1 MAKVKEAG
9 ADSRPAPAYVAEAS
23 ARAAAKSAEMEAGEM
38 ILTAAVR
45 QSMDAKKEL
54 EREQKKEKEEERN
67 QESREKRD
75 TSELSKQSRWF
86 GIDGK
91 ALAEAEMKWELE
103 LTEEQWERFLN
114 WLPQQ
119 GQDLE
124 KQLKELSEL
133 YMILLEAIL
142 THTTG
147 EEQAAQKER
156 LDAVLAEKL
165 NLLLDMDLKELMK
178 FLEELGQKDTLNYI
192 KADLYKKT
200 TGEGV
205 SPRAAGE
212 FFSRGRMSASG
223 NSRFFMPE
231 AESSG
236 SSRSAASQTV
246 GSAQRAGVSID
257 TGVLYQRAGKGNV
270 QINQAF
276 SAQKNSEERQMTQRN
291 AVLSGGRGGADEG
304 GAAASGRSASYT
316 GKELERANSFAAHL
330 NGGGNLLKNAGIT
343 ANNEEVVGLLAAMT
357 SIKGQMYAETSGRE
371 SAMRIPV
378 KSAVN
383 QFVDYY
389 LTEKGIYKI
398 YHQTTSAYE
407 NTRNVQKAVEE
418 GLEHAYRQF
427 LEKKASELYQR
438 QAAYSRQ
445 AGFFQASLKNQ
456 SLEEDLRK
464 GLLLLEKNWRDFLR
478 SIGEEERKAAF
489 LNLQKYSLWG
499 ELLKPGGRQRDKEE
513 KPKEEKR
520 ERFMV
525 AQAVCL
531 AALAAVYIFY
541 RLFFG

>member
-1 MAKVKEAG
+1 MAKVKETG
-9 ADSRPAPAYVAEAS
+9 AVSGSPPAYVAEAA
-23 ARAAAKSAEMEAGEM
+23 ARAAAKSAEMEAGEK

-54 EREQKKEKEEERN
+54 DKEQKEKKENERS
-67 QESREKRD
+67 QEIREKRD
-75 TSELSKQSRWF
+75 TLELSKQSKWF

-91 ALAEAEMKWELE
+91 ALAEEEIKWELE
-103 LTEEQWERFLN
+103 LTKEQWERFLN
-114 WLPQQ
+114 WFPKQ

-124 KQLKELSEL
+124 EQLKELSEL
-133 YMILLEAIL
+133 YMILLEVIL
-142 THTTG
+142 THTLG
-147 EEQAAQKER
+147 EEQAFQKER

-165 NLLLDMDLKELMK
+165 NLLLNIDLKELVK
-178 FLEELGQKDTLNYI
+178 FLEEFGQTDTLNNI
-192 KADLYKKT
+192 KADIYKKT
-200 TGEGV
+200 TGERV

-212 FFSRGRMSASG
+212 FFSRGRMNTSKS
-223 NSRFFMPE
+223 SRFFMPE
-231 AESSG
+231 MGNGGDSRTATVSKTLGNAQGSG
-236 SSRSAASQTV
+236 ISQT
-246 GSAQRAGVSID
+246 D

-276 SAQKNSEERQMTQRN
+276 SAQKNSGESQMTQRN
-291 AVLSGGRGGADEG
+291 AVLSGDT
-304 GAAASGRSASYT
+304 ASGRNISYA

-330 NGGGNLLKNAGIT
+330 NGSGNLLENAGIT
-343 ANNEEVVGLLAAMT
+343 AKNEEVVGLLAAMT
-357 SIKGQMYAETSGRE
+357 SIKNQMYAETSGRE
-371 SAMRIPV
+371 SAMRLPL

-398 YHQTTSAYE
+398 YYQTTSAYE
-407 NTRNVQKAVEE
+407 RTRSAQKAVEE

-427 LEKKASELYQR
+427 LEKKASEFYQR
-438 QAAYSRQ
+438 QTAYSGQ

-464 GLLLLEKNWRDFLR
+464 GLLLLEKNWQDFLR
-478 SIGEEERKAAF
+478 SIGEEEQKAAF

-499 ELLKPGGRQRDKEE
+499 AFLKPGGQQRGKEE
-513 KPKEEKR
+513 KPKEERR
-520 ERFMV
+520 ERFMM

-531 AALAAVYIFY
+531 AALAMVYIFY

>member
-54 EREQKKEKEEERN
+54 EREQKKEEERN
-67 QESREKRD
+67 QEPREKRD

-133 YMILLEAIL
+133 YIILLEAIL

-147 EEQAAQKER
+147 EEQTVQKER

-212 FFSRGRMSASG
+212 FFSRGTMGASKS
-223 NSRFFMPE
+223 SRFFMPE
-231 AESSG
+231 VESSG
-236 SSRSAASQTV
+236 NGRAASQTA
-246 GSAQRAGVSID
+246 GGAQRAGGLVD
-257 TGVLYQRAGKGNV
+257 TGVIYQRAGKGNV

-276 SAQKNSEERQMTQRN
+276 SAQKNSGERQMTQRN
-291 AVLSGGRGGADEG
+291 AVLSGGRDSACEG
-304 GAAASGRSASYT
+304 STAASGRSASYT

-330 NGGGNLLKNAGIT
+330 NGSGNLLKNAGIT

-371 SAMRIPV
+371 SAMRVPV

-407 NTRNVQKAVEE
+407 NTRSVQKAVEE

-427 LEKKASELYQR
+427 LEKKASELYQK
-438 QAAYSRQ
+438 QAAYSGQ

-499 ELLKPGGRQRDKEE
+499 ELLRPGGRQRDKEE
-513 KPKEEKR
+513 KPKAEKR
-520 ERFMV
+520 ERFMA
-525 AQAVCL
+525 AQAICL
-531 AALAAVYIFY
+531 AALAMVYIFY

>member
-1 MAKVKEAG
+1 MARVKEAG
-9 ADSRPAPAYVAEAS
+9 QASSPVPAYMAEAT

-38 ILTAAVR
+38 ILTSAVR

-103 LTEEQWERFLN
+103 LTKEQWERFLN

-147 EEQAAQKER
+147 EEQTVQKER

-178 FLEELGQKDTLNYI
+178 LLEELGQKDTLNYI

-205 SPRAAGE
+205 SPRAAAE
-212 FFSRGRMSASG
+212 FFSRGTLSVSK

-231 AESSG
+231 TESSG
-236 SSRSAASQTV
+236 NGWAAAASQTA
-246 GSAQRAGVSID
+246 GGAQKAWDLAD

-276 SAQKNSEERQMTQRN
+276 SAQKNSGESQMTQRN
-291 AVLSGGRGGADEG
+291 AVLSGGRGGAYENST
-304 GAAASGRSASYT
+304 AVSGRNASYT

-330 NGGGNLLKNAGIT
+330 NGSGNLLKNAGIT
-343 ANNEEVVGLLAAMT
+343 ADNEEVVGLLAAMT

-389 LTEKGIYKI
+389 LTGKGIYKI
-398 YHQTTSAYE
+398 YHQ
-407 NTRNVQKAVEE
+407 
-418 GLEHAYRQF
+418 
-427 LEKKASELYQR
+427 
-438 QAAYSRQ
+438 
-445 AGFFQASLKNQ
+445 
-456 SLEEDLRK
+456 
-464 GLLLLEKNWRDFLR
+464 W
-478 SIGEEERKAAF
+478 
-489 LNLQKYSLWG
+489 
-499 ELLKPGGRQRDKEE
+499 
-513 KPKEEKR
+513 
-520 ERFMV
+520 
-525 AQAVCL
+525 CL
-531 AALAAVYIFY
+531 
-541 RLFFG
+541 